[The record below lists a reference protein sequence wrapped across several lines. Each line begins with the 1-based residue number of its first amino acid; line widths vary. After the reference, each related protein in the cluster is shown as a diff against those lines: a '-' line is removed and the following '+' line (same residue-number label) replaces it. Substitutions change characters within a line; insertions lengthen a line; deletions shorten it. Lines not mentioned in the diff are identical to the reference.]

1 MLGNASRVEGGRA
14 YRMVREEDELVR
26 HENGSPDEG
35 DKNPDASLCQDCCAC
50 KLVRDN
56 YSSYQLPTKN
66 EIVLQSMGGLG
77 NISGS
82 SEKGLVFV
90 GGDCRVPI
98 WDASCRSHGA
108 GVR

>member
-1 MLGNASRVEGGRA
+1 
-14 YRMVREEDELVR
+14 MVREEDELVR
-26 HENGSPDEG
+26 HEDGSPDEG

-56 YSSYQLPTKN
+56 YSSYLLPTKN

-77 NISGS
+77 NISRS

-90 GGDCRVPI
+90 GGDYRVPI
-98 WDASCRSHGA
+98 WDVSCRSHGA
-108 GVR
+108 RVR